1 MVDDVTANGV
11 PNFSIF
17 LIESDSGSAGDA
29 PVDAALVDGD
39 ADERVAMAWRR
50 DGAMR
55 PVAATT
61 SVTVVFM
68 VACCGRGERE
78 PQTYKY
84 RSSEGK
90 SVVSRASAGTVSRHA
105 PSIALFL
112 AARAEYRTLSSS

>member
-1 MVDDVTANGV
+1 M
-11 PNFSIF
+11 
-17 LIESDSGSAGDA
+17 
-29 PVDAALVDGD
+29 DGD

-78 PQTYKY
+78 PQTY
-84 RSSEGK
+84 RSSEGKRLK
-90 SVVSRASAGTVSRHA
+90 SVVSRASDGTVSRHA
-105 PSIALFL
+105 PSIALIL
-112 AARAEYRTLSSS
+112 AARAEYRILSSS

>member
-1 MVDDVTANGV
+1 
-11 PNFSIF
+11 
-17 LIESDSGSAGDA
+17 
-29 PVDAALVDGD
+29 
-39 ADERVAMAWRR
+39 
-50 DGAMR
+50 MR

-78 PQTYKY
+78 PQTELIGRPREKV
-84 RSSEGK
+84 K

-112 AARAEYRTLSSS
+112 AARAEYRIPSSS

>member
-1 MVDDVTANGV
+1 
-11 PNFSIF
+11 
-17 LIESDSGSAGDA
+17 
-29 PVDAALVDGD
+29 
-39 ADERVAMAWRR
+39 
-50 DGAMR
+50 MR
-55 PVAATT
+55 PVGATT
-61 SVTVVFM
+61 SVTVAVM

-78 PQTYKY
+78 PQTY